1 MTAIK
6 TNIRFKINIKTS
18 TLLLDFLN
26 GKINKYREPQRRG
39 TRKGEVIGLS
49 LVKYIA
55 ALRSLYKVKIKDVA
69 EQLGVS
75 YGLLRKWRTEKVFK
89 KQVASFEKEFAKVW
103 CKYFW
108 EHHTMNMDLDL
119 TKKATTLQKSRTQIK
134 RQEKRLSDI
143 DQYSKS
149 LTLAIQDEMKRAYMP
164 KEGDAELVFLQKLE
178 DLTSAII
185 ELEPKGEFANDFK
198 KVLRKA
204 MKEAKKIG
212 IAQCGKDVKNFIKKK
227 NPTKAE
233 REVALEQIEMI
244 LNFNKR

>member
-75 YGLLRKWRTEKVFK
+75 YGLLRKWRTEEVFK
-89 KQVASFEKEFAKVW
+89 KQVASFEKEFAK
-103 CKYFW
+103 Y
-108 EHHTMNMDLDL
+108 HN
-119 TKKATTLQKSRTQIK
+119 R
-134 RQEKRLSDI
+134 
-143 DQYSKS
+143 
-149 LTLAIQDEMKRAYMP
+149 
-164 KEGDAELVFLQKLE
+164 
-178 DLTSAII
+178 
-185 ELEPKGEFANDFK
+185 
-198 KVLRKA
+198 
-204 MKEAKKIG
+204 
-212 IAQCGKDVKNFIKKK
+212 NF
-227 NPTKAE
+227 
-233 REVALEQIEMI
+233 
-244 LNFNKR
+244 